1 MTTSTSVDYSRKNR
15 ETTDFL
21 GKKLSTIV
29 CLFSSSN
36 TAGIQLRAILELAG
50 GVAVD
55 MSSRRVWV
63 RKQFVA
69 LLSPFKPFKRNVCNN
84 GAIAKGHTVSCCP
97 NPKIT
102 FVFETPGFFDFSN
115 NSKHRRRSRQ

>member
-21 GKKLSTIV
+21 GKKMGTIV

-36 TAGIQLRAILELAG
+36 TAGIQLRAILKLAG

-55 MSSRRVWV
+55 MDSRRVWV
-63 RKQFVA
+63 RKQFVM
-69 LLSPFKPFKRNVCNN
+69 LISPFKPFKWNVSNN
-84 GAIAKGHTVSCCP
+84 RAIAKGHTVSCCP
-97 NPKIT
+97 DPKVT